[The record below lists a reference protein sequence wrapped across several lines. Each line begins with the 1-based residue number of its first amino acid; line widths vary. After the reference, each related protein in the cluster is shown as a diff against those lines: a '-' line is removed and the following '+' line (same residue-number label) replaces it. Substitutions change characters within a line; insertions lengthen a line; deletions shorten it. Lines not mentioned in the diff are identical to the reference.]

1 MAETTG
7 LLNRRTG
14 HSVPRVRISSS
25 PQKSL
30 TERSVRDFWLI
41 VARKMSHFCRKCIK
55 NVARRRVTFGEE
67 LEEADKLLGAK
78 KQPFDICIPFVLEF
92 KWGEHF
98 VGKPL
103 YLFLIHLNYF

>member
-30 TERSVRDFWLI
+30 TERSVRDFWFI
-41 VARKMSHFCRKCIK
+41 VAKKCPIFAGNVSK
-55 NVARRRVTFGEE
+55 KVARRRATFSIGRK
-67 LEEADKLLGAK
+67 ALLYSFLNK
-78 KQPFDICIPFVLEF
+78 KQYD
-92 KWGEHF
+92 
-98 VGKPL
+98 
-103 YLFLIHLNYF
+103 Y

>member
-41 VARKMSHFCRKCIK
+41 VTRRMAHFCRKCIK
-55 NVARRRVTFGEE
+55 KVARRRVTFGEGWIKDSGCTVHHIFGYNLGDSLL
-67 LEEADKLLGAK
+67 LES
-78 KQPFDICIPFVLEF
+78 
-92 KWGEHF
+92 
-98 VGKPL
+98 L
-103 YLFLIHLNYF
+103 YRPQDLK